1 MLVLMQRQLVPMQK
15 QQMLMQQ
22 MLMQQMLMAMHIK
35 FFVCFSFSQ
44 GRDTLELEINGE
56 RHEVAVGTTLAQLLE
71 ELNFATNGT
80 AVAVDDS
87 IVPKGSWADFKLAQG
102 MKVDVFSLVAGG

>member
-1 MLVLMQRQLVPMQK
+1 MQK
-15 QQMLMQQ
+15 QQ

-35 FFVCFSFSQ
+35 FSFSQ

-87 IVPKGSWADFKLAQG
+87 IVPKGAWADFK
-102 MKVDVFSLVAGG
+102 